1 MSWRVVPRLVVRS
14 YAAAE
19 AFYCGKLGFEW
30 IAEGG
35 DPPSLGTFGRDGVQ
49 IGVQEP
55 SVATPERAVGLGMV
69 DLHVPA
75 LVALR
80 DAIRAA
86 GVEIESETTTGPVD
100 EETME
105 PIAAACR
112 LCEFTIRDPDGNLLA
127 FRQAEDGASGG

>member
-75 LVALR
+75 LDLHAGGADGIAQRRRGDRER
-80 DAIRAA
+80 DNHR
-86 GVEIESETTTGPVD
+86 S
-100 EETME
+100 
-105 PIAAACR
+105 R
-112 LCEFTIRDPDGNLLA
+112 R
-127 FRQAEDGASGG
+127 